1 MTADQS
7 DPMSSALSA
16 RRPGVR
22 VTALIDT
29 LRHPTRLAPLARRV
43 VYFWVVWSALLFIHE
58 AGHAF
63 VGREQGFEVR
73 RTTVGVGP
81 VLWRDTVGQTE
92 AVLRLVPV
100 VGVTVVR
107 PAESGNTRSQTPLNW
122 AEWSQQ
128 TATLAGGVLATL
140 LFGMIVAA
148 AVALRE
154 RRTGRLWKLGRF
166 VVADAVVLTVFNF
179 LPVPPLD
186 GGRAVLGAIA
196 AWQGVPISSEVLF
209 WIQVGG
215 LALAA
220 VPMLVWTRWT
230 ARIDAAALRWGAP
243 RASRRI

>member
-1 MTADQS
+1 M
-7 DPMSSALSA
+7 
-16 RRPGVR
+16 
-22 VTALIDT
+22 
-29 LRHPTRLAPLARRV
+29 ARRV
-43 VYFWVVWSALLFIHE
+43 AYFWVVWSGLLFIHE
-58 AGHAF
+58 AGHA
-63 VGREQGFEVR
+63 VAGREQGFDVR

-100 VGVTVVR
+100 AGVTVVR
-107 PAESGNTRSQTPLNW
+107 PADSPAGQSSMPRSW
-122 AEWSQQ
+122 SEWGDHA
-128 TATLAGGVLATL
+128 ATLAGGVLATL
-140 LFGMIVAA
+140 LFATLVAA
-148 AVALRE
+148 FVALRE

-166 VVADAVVLTVFNF
+166 IVADAIVLTIFNF

-186 GGRAVLGAIA
+186 GGRAVLGAFA
-196 AWQGVPISSEVLF
+196 AWHGMPLPSDVLF

-243 RASRRI
+243 RSSSRALDEGFTAR